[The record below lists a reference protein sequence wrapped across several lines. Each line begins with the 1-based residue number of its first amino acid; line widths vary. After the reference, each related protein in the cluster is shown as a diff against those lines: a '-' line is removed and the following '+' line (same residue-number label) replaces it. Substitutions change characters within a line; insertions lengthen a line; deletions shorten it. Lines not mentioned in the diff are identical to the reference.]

1 MSKAK
6 IIKGLL
12 SLFKEKTSK
21 NKAKRI
27 IASGEDPA
35 ELGFAKTVDMGPPRD
50 PGVDYET
57 AAALKKSRK
66 IFDAQ
71 QKNLSPLQDEL
82 DKMLK
87 AEQKSLDD
95 SLTKL
100 KIATSEMDEM
110 TKVLDEFNRI
120 ADEEGIE
127 EALKAFDGLMNPK
140 RTLNA
145 AGGRVGLAN
154 GGEPISDLALP
165 MTEEEILERRAAA
178 FKAKDYLRLDP
189 MGSEGYKENLQLQ
202 HRFQKPTYAEP
213 YYEFDKD
220 NNRVH
225 PYGLE
230 MADIMQKKMPP
241 VPGLALTKDVD
252 KVIKKDMLDYEK
264 AYKQATSKEF
274 PDIYKRAVKTP
285 YTNPTTLGSYMDDFY
300 TDDGLNLGNRIG
312 INYGDYEDLYKDGD
326 VSMGELIMHEFGHNL
341 FGEEKDSLGYK
352 IAPLPVGREYVAD
365 KLASAPEL
373 RRNISNVQEE
383 IYDKG
388 GYDTPGEERIA
399 RRFTDILTDMIGNRK
414 GEDEEALD
422 RMLEQGNSSYSDH
435 IYGYGK
441 ADFEQGLQDMLD
453 AGLEPTEN
461 FKKEFLNRNKGGRVG
476 MLSGGLA
483 KGIMQAV
490 QLAKRGVKPFGEKQ
504 TYKQNLQNLG
514 LANENALVNNFTNRL
529 DKIMKTRQ
537 SQIPEDDLYDLFEN
551 IATGKQYDMVSTP
564 IKKDMLAAVMQ
575 AMRKRNVDGSDF
587 QNFIADIAPKTKRDI
602 LPNDVQSLL
611 KQIDESDAFME
622 QLRGKPSSKIV
633 PFKPKTKKAD
643 GGMVLNDILR
653 SNVSSEEGYEKFLQE
668 LGQRER
674 EESLVRLQ
682 KERDLNQE
690 PSDADKLAMLLA
702 ERDMQPK
709 PPGFVSKIFPPK
721 KKKRVGVEGEI
732 KEDFAR
738 INYGK
743 PVGEDMFIQGGVQY
757 PYDADPLLELI
768 LNKRLDDDLF
778 LNASAR
784 KIKDQDP
791 FFGVEVQKTFNQ
803 GGLVPPEKGPVSDGM
818 GSLFR
823 RK

>member
-12 SLFKEKTSK
+12 SLFQK
-21 NKAKRI
+21 KANPKAVTKLDI
-27 IASGEDPA
+27 
-35 ELGFAKTVDMGPPRD
+35 GPPRD

-71 QKNLSPLQDEL
+71 QKNLNPLQDEL
-82 DKMLK
+82 DRMLALEK
-87 AEQKSLDD
+87 SSLDE
-95 SLTKL
+95 L
-100 KIATSEMDEM
+100 KISMSEMEEM

-120 ADEEGIE
+120 ADEDGIQA
-127 EALKAFDGLMNPK
+127 ALRAFDGLLNPK

-145 AGGRVGLAN
+145 
-154 GGEPISDLALP
+154 D
-165 MTEEEILERRAAA
+165 
-178 FKAKDYLRLDP
+178 
-189 MGSEGYKENLQLQ
+189 
-202 HRFQKPTYAEP
+202 
-213 YYEFDKD
+213 
-220 NNRVH
+220 
-225 PYGLE
+225 
-230 MADIMQKKMPP
+230 
-241 VPGLALTKDVD
+241 
-252 KVIKKDMLDYEK
+252 
-264 AYKQATSKEF
+264 
-274 PDIYKRAVKTP
+274 
-285 YTNPTTLGSYMDDFY
+285 
-300 TDDGLNLGNRIG
+300 
-312 INYGDYEDLYKDGD
+312 
-326 VSMGELIMHEFGHNL
+326 
-341 FGEEKDSLGYK
+341 
-352 IAPLPVGREYVAD
+352 
-365 KLASAPEL
+365 
-373 RRNISNVQEE
+373 
-383 IYDKG
+383 
-388 GYDTPGEERIA
+388 
-399 RRFTDILTDMIGNRK
+399 
-414 GEDEEALD
+414 
-422 RMLEQGNSSYSDH
+422 
-435 IYGYGK
+435 
-441 ADFEQGLQDMLD
+441 
-453 AGLEPTEN
+453 
-461 FKKEFLNRNKGGRVG
+461 GGRVG

-490 QLAKRGVKPFGEKQ
+490 NAARKGFKPFGEKQ

-529 DKIMKTRQ
+529 EKIMKTRQ
-537 SQIPEDDLYDLFEN
+537 SQIPEEDLYDLFEN

-622 QLRGKPSSKIV
+622 QLRGKTSSKII

-643 GGMVLNDILR
+643 GGMVLNEILR

-674 EESLVRLQ
+674 EAELARLQ
-682 KERDLNQE
+682 KDMEARNQE

-709 PPGFVSKIFPPK
+709 PPEFESKMFPPK

-743 PVGEDMFIQGGVQY
+743 PVGEDMFISGGIDY
-757 PYDADPLLELI
+757 PYEADPILKIMLEKQLE
-768 LNKRLDDDLF
+768 DDL
-778 LNASAR
+778 LLSAR
-784 KIKDQDP
+784 ASKMQDQDP
-791 FFGVEVQKTFNQ
+791 FFGIKLEKRFNK
-803 GGLVPPEKGPVSDGM
+803 GGLVPPQKGPVSDGM